1 MNLTLKR
8 TENKWIALLFLVI
21 ALALIKNPLTKFPFT
36 FIVIILFILVSAFFQ
51 DGDLKSL
58 NFKKLGLREFRII
71 ILAYVFLEL
80 LMDFLIQPAV
90 SFAFNEPADYTSFK
104 IIEGK
109 TGLYIKW
116 LFNMWISAAVGE
128 ELLFRGYVFSQ
139 LKRIIGDRK
148 VIIVITSAVL
158 FSLPHLY
165 QGLSGLAMTFL
176 FGIFF
181 ALLYNKY
188 QNIWINI
195 IVHGLIDTLFLT
207 LSYLGYINFYN
218 LLNI

>member
-1 MNLTLKR
+1 MNIALKINN
-8 TENKWIALLFLVI
+8 NKWISILFLVI
-21 ALALIKNPLTKFPFT
+21 AMTLIKNPFTKFPFT
-36 FIVIILFILVSAFFQ
+36 FIVIILFVLVATFFQ
-51 DGDLKSL
+51 DGNFKNL
-58 NFKKLGLREFRII
+58 NFKNIGVREFKII
-71 ILAYVFLEL
+71 ILAYIILEL
-80 LMDFLIQPAV
+80 MMDFIIQPTV
-90 SFAFNEPADYTSFK
+90 SFVFNEPADYSSFK
-104 IIEGK
+104 SIEGN
-109 TGLYIKW
+109 TALYFKW

-139 LKRIIGDRK
+139 LKRIMGSK
-148 VIIVITSAVL
+148 KIIIIILSAIL
-158 FSLPHLY
+158 FSVPHLY
-165 QGLSGLAMTFL
+165 QGISGLVMTFL

-195 IVHGLIDTLFLT
+195 IVHGFIDTLFLT

>member
-1 MNLTLKR
+1 MNMALKINN
-8 TENKWIALLFLVI
+8 NKWISILFLVI
-21 ALALIKNPLTKFPFT
+21 SMTLIKNPLTKFPFT
-36 FIVIILFILVSAFFQ
+36 FIVIILFILVATFFQ
-51 DGDLKSL
+51 DGNLKNL
-58 NFKKLGLREFRII
+58 NFKNIGLREFKII
-71 ILAYVFLEL
+71 ILAYIILEL
-80 LMDFLIQPAV
+80 LMDFVIQPAV
-90 SFAFNEPADYTSFK
+90 SFTFNEPADYSSFK
-104 IIEGK
+104 IIEGN
-109 TGLYIKW
+109 TALYFKW

-139 LKRIIGDRK
+139 LKKIIGDK
-148 VIIVITSAVL
+148 KTVIIILSAIL
-158 FSLPHLY
+158 FSVPHLY
-165 QGLSGLAMTFL
+165 QGIAGLVITFL

-195 IVHGLIDTLFLT
+195 IVHGLINTLFLT

>member
-1 MNLTLKR
+1 MALKINN
-8 TENKWIALLFLVI
+8 NKWISILFLVI
-21 ALALIKNPLTKFPFT
+21 SMTLIKNPLTKFPFT
-36 FIVIILFILVSAFFQ
+36 FIVIILFILVATFFQ
-51 DGDLKSL
+51 DGNLKNL
-58 NFKKLGLREFRII
+58 NFKNIGLREFKII
-71 ILAYVFLEL
+71 ILAYIILEL
-80 LMDFLIQPAV
+80 LMDFVIQPAV
-90 SFAFNEPADYTSFK
+90 SFTFNEPADYSSFK
-104 IIEGK
+104 IIEGN
-109 TGLYIKW
+109 TALYFKW

-139 LKRIIGDRK
+139 LKKIIGDK
-148 VIIVITSAVL
+148 KTVIIILSAIL
-158 FSLPHLY
+158 FSVPHLY
-165 QGLSGLAMTFL
+165 QGIAGLVITFL

-195 IVHGLIDTLFLT
+195 IVHGLINTLFLT

>member
-1 MNLTLKR
+1 MALKINN
-8 TENKWIALLFLVI
+8 NKWISILFLVI
-21 ALALIKNPLTKFPFT
+21 SMTLIKNPLTKFPFT
-36 FIVIILFILVSAFFQ
+36 FIVIILFILVATFFQ
-51 DGDLKSL
+51 DGNLKNL
-58 NFKKLGLREFRII
+58 NFKNIGLREFKII
-71 ILAYVFLEL
+71 ILAYIILEL
-80 LMDFLIQPAV
+80 LMDFVIQPAV
-90 SFAFNEPADYTSFK
+90 SFTFNEPADYSSFK
-104 IIEGK
+104 IIEGN
-109 TGLYIKW
+109 TALYFKW

-139 LKRIIGDRK
+139 LKKIIGDK
-148 VIIVITSAVL
+148 KTVIIILSAIL
-158 FSLPHLY
+158 FSVPHLY
-165 QGLSGLAMTFL
+165 QGIAGLVITFL

>member
-1 MNLTLKR
+1 MNITFR
-8 TENKWIALLFLVI
+8 INNNQWISLLFLVI
-21 ALALIKNPLTKFPFT
+21 SILLIKNPLTKFPFT
-36 FIVIILFILVSAFFQ
+36 FVIIVLFVLVTTFFQ
-51 DGDLKSL
+51 DGNLKNL
-58 NFKKLGLREFRII
+58 NFKNIAISDFKII
-71 ILAYVFLEL
+71 IVAYIILEI
-80 LMDFLIQPAV
+80 LMDFVIQPVV
-90 SFAFNEPADYTSFK
+90 SFAFNEPADYSSFK
-104 IIEGK
+104 IIEGNLV
-109 TGLYIKW
+109 LYFKW

-128 ELLFRGYVFSQ
+128 ELLFRGYAFAQ
-139 LKRIIGDRK
+139 LKKIIGDK
-148 VIIVITSAVL
+148 KTLIIILSAIL
-158 FSLPHLY
+158 FSVPHLY
-165 QGLSGLAMTFL
+165 QGISGLVITFL